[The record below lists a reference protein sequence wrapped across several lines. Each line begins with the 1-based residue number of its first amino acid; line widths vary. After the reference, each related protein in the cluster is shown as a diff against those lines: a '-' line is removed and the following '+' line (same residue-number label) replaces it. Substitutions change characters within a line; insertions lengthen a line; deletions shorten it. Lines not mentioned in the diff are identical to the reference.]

1 VTGLTGEA
9 SQRRRRRS
17 RRERLPAGRPVPA
30 ARSRFAIGPGRTRD
44 DGEIEPQD

>member
-1 VTGLTGEA
+1 
-9 SQRRRRRS
+9 
-17 RRERLPAGRPVPA
+17 VPA